1 MTATIT
7 VVILTHNNQSSIGRL
22 IRSLHWCD
30 EVLVI
35 DDQSAD
41 RTRAIAKKLGAKVF
55 IRPLKDNFAAQRNFG
70 LAQVTTDWAFFVDTD
85 EIVSPALAGE
95 IKSIITTSTYSAY
108 SLRRIDFF
116 WGKKLLFGETGHLN
130 LLRLARTNAG
140 LWRRPVHEVWQVKP
154 PLGELKT
161 SLYHYPHPDLA
172 GFITKINY
180 YTDIEARYRRRYPTG
195 PDPVDLQGLALLFI
209 PAGKFM
215 YNYFF
220 KLGILDGL
228 PGLVMAL
235 MMSLHS
241 LLVRLKVYEKSLA
254 RPAYHPSTR

>member
-1 MTATIT
+1 MTATISA
-7 VVILTHNNQSSIGRL
+7 VILTHNNQSSIGRL

-70 LAQVTTDWAFFVDTD
+70 LAQITADWAFFVDTD
-85 EIVSPALAGE
+85 EIVSPALARE
-95 IKSIITTSTYSAY
+95 IKSVLNSRLNGFLIKRVDYF
-108 SLRRIDFF
+108 L
-116 WGKKLLFGETGHLN
+116 GKKLMWGETGHLN

-180 YTDIEARYRRRYPTG
+180 YTDIEARYRRHTSLGELFFYP
-195 PDPVDLQGLALLFI
+195 
-209 PAGKFM
+209 PAKFM

-220 KLGILDGL
+220 RLGILDGL

>member
-1 MTATIT
+1 MTIST
-7 VVILTHNNQSSIGRL
+7 VILTKNNQHTLKRL
-22 IRSLHWCD
+22 ITSLSWCD

-35 DDQSAD
+35 DNQSAD

-55 IRPLKDNFAAQRNFG
+55 IRSLKDNFAAQRNFG

-85 EIVSPALAGE
+85 EIVSPALARE
-95 IKSIITTSTYSAY
+95 IKSMLNSHLNGFLIKRVDYF
-108 SLRRIDFF
+108 L
-116 WGKKLLFGETGHLN
+116 GKKLRFGETGHIN

-140 LWRRPVHEVWQVKP
+140 RWHRPVHETWQVKGP
-154 PLGELKT
+154 VGQLK
-161 SLYHYPHPDLA
+161 SPLYHHPHPTLA

-180 YTDIEARYRRRYPTG
+180 YTDIEAKHRSGSLLELCFYP
-195 PDPVDLQGLALLFI
+195 
-209 PAGKFM
+209 PAKFM

-220 KLGILDGL
+220 RLGILDGL

-254 RPAYHPSTR
+254 RPAYHPSAR

>member
-1 MTATIT
+1 MTIST
-7 VVILTHNNQSSIGRL
+7 VILTKNNQHILKRL
-22 IRSLHWCD
+22 ITSLSWCD

-85 EIVSPALAGE
+85 EIVTPRLARE

-116 WGKKLLFGETGHLN
+116 WGKKLMWGETGNTKLV
-130 LLRLARTNAG
+130 RLARRQAG
-140 LWRRPVHEVWQVKP
+140 RWHRPVHETWRIKGSVGQ
-154 PLGELKT
+154 LKFP
-161 SLYHYPHPDLA
+161 LYHPPHPTLA
-172 GFITKINY
+172 GFLDKINH
-180 YTDIEARYRRRYPTG
+180 YTDIEAKHRSFSLLELFFYP
-195 PDPVDLQGLALLFI
+195 
-209 PAGKFM
+209 PAKFM

-220 KLGILDGL
+220 RLGILDGL
-228 PGLVMAL
+228 PGLSMAL

>member
-85 EIVSPALAGE
+85 EVVTPSLAAE
-95 IKSIITTSTYSAY
+95 IKSVLNSAANGFFITRLDYF
-108 SLRRIDFF
+108 L
-116 WGKKLLFGETGHLN
+116 GKKLRFGETNQLR
-130 LLRLARTNAG
+130 LIRLARRQAG
-140 LWRRPVHEVWQVKP
+140 LWRRPVHEVWQVKS

-161 SLYHYPHPDLA
+161 SLYHYPHPDMA

-180 YTDIEARYRRRYPTG
+180 YTDIEARYRRHTSLGELFFYP
-195 PDPVDLQGLALLFI
+195 
-209 PAGKFM
+209 PAKFM

-220 KLGILDGL
+220 RLGILDGL
-228 PGLVMAL
+228 PGLAMAL

-241 LLVRLKVYEKSLA
+241 LLVRLKVYEKTLA
-254 RPAYHPSTR
+254 GPAPNPNRR

>member
-1 MTATIT
+1 MTSISA
-7 VVILTHNNQSSIGRL
+7 VILTHNNQGSIGRL

-41 RTRAIAKKLGAKVF
+41 RTRAIAKKLSAKVF
-55 IRPLKDNFAAQRNFG
+55 IRPLKDNFAARRNFG

-85 EIVSPALAGE
+85 EIVSPALARE
-95 IKSIITTSTYSAY
+95 IKSVLNSDLNGFWIKRLDYFLGRK
-108 SLRRIDFF
+108 LR
-116 WGKKLLFGETGHLN
+116 FGETGSIKLV
-130 LLRLARTNAG
+130 RLARTRAG

-172 GFITKINY
+172 DFIAKINY
-180 YTDIEARYRRRYPTG
+180 YTDIEARYRMVPGEAQLLCELIFYP
-195 PDPVDLQGLALLFI
+195 PAKFI
-209 PAGKFM
+209 

-220 KLGILDGL
+220 RLGILDGL